1 MAKTSYKLSS
11 VLIGHTSDVRAIATF
26 ADGSIVSTSRD
37 KTARVWKPSGNGKD
51 YIETAV
57 LKGHTNFVSSVCVIN
72 PSEQNPKGLI
82 ITGSNDSTIC
92 VYEQDQIEPF
102 HIIKAHQNTVS
113 NLRTGKVEN
122 TFLSS
127 SWDMT
132 AKLWST
138 KDLTNPL
145 ITLTGHTA
153 AVWCVTD
160 LVDGNIVTGSADKL
174 IIVWQKDGSIKFKL
188 SGHSDCVRG
197 IIPIKD
203 SEFLSC
209 SNDSTVRH
217 WNSTSGTCLGNYSG
231 HENYI
236 YSITALTNGSY
247 VFTSGEDRTIRV
259 WLNGEIDQI
268 ITLPTQSVW
277 CIDLL
282 PNGDIVSGSS
292 DSDVRIFSS
301 IPERYASIETLQQ
314 FEEEVA
320 KTTIHSEQELGGL
333 KIKDLPDAKALQ
345 QPGQKEGQTK
355 MISNGNNV
363 VAYSWSQNEQR
374 WILIGNVVGASG
386 GSTATSGKQLYN
398 GIEYDY
404 VFSVDIQDGVPPLK
418 LPYNNGQDPWVVA
431 QKFLHDNDLSQL
443 FLDQVANFI
452 IKNSQQTPILNDNV
466 QYIDPFT
473 GGNRYIPGSNI
484 TDSPSESSSR
494 SNQSYSSLSS
504 TCPSYIPHMKYL
516 KLEQAN
522 LLAIIDKL
530 SELNAKQEC
539 TSKISEAKLEIIKR
553 LMESKIHEKH
563 IIADAVDIL
572 NQILKWPENLVF
584 PALDIARL
592 AVLHKDINE
601 QISTPD
607 MLKII
612 DKHIKPGAIASNQML
627 TFRLLANLFHHEK
640 GENFC
645 LSYKDDILKA
655 VCNLNSLGNK
665 HNQIA
670 ISTYMLNLIVAL
682 NKCNDTSGKIRIL
695 NTMFMVLPRFN
706 EPEAVFR
713 ALVGLG
719 TLLAA
724 TLNPDERNELIK
736 TVRQSEK
743 ILDVLKTMSENAHDV
758 NIQNK
763 VANCSKQIIDLIT

>member
-1 MAKTSYKLSS
+1 
-11 VLIGHTSDVRAIATF
+11 
-26 ADGSIVSTSRD
+26 
-37 KTARVWKPSGNGKD
+37 
-51 YIETAV
+51 
-57 LKGHTNFVSSVCVIN
+57 
-72 PSEQNPKGLI
+72 
-82 ITGSNDSTIC
+82 
-92 VYEQDQIEPF
+92 
-102 HIIKAHQNTVS
+102 
-113 NLRTGKVEN
+113 
-122 TFLSS
+122 
-127 SWDMT
+127 
-132 AKLWST
+132 
-138 KDLTNPL
+138 
-145 ITLTGHTA
+145 
-153 AVWCVTD
+153 
-160 LVDGNIVTGSADKL
+160 
-174 IIVWQKDGSIKFKL
+174 
-188 SGHSDCVRG
+188 
-197 IIPIKD
+197 
-203 SEFLSC
+203 
-209 SNDSTVRH
+209 
-217 WNSTSGTCLGNYSG
+217 
-231 HENYI
+231 
-236 YSITALTNGSY
+236 
-247 VFTSGEDRTIRV
+247 
-259 WLNGEIDQI
+259 
-268 ITLPTQSVW
+268 
-277 CIDLL
+277 
-282 PNGDIVSGSS
+282 
-292 DSDVRIFSS
+292 
-301 IPERYASIETLQQ
+301 
-314 FEEEVA
+314 
-320 KTTIHSEQELGGL
+320 
-333 KIKDLPDAKALQ
+333 
-345 QPGQKEGQTK
+345 

-452 IKNSQQTPILNDNV
+452 IKNSQQTPILNDSV

-504 TCPSYIPHMKYL
+504 ACPSYIPHMKYL

-553 LMESKIHEKH
+553 LMENKIHEKH

-682 NKCNDTSGKIRIL
+682 NKCNDTSSKIRIL
-695 NTMFMVLPRFN
+695 NIMFMVLPRIN

-736 TVRQSEK
+736 AVRQSEK
-743 ILDVLKTMSENAHDV
+743 ILDLLKTMSENAHDV
-758 NIQNK
+758 NIQKK